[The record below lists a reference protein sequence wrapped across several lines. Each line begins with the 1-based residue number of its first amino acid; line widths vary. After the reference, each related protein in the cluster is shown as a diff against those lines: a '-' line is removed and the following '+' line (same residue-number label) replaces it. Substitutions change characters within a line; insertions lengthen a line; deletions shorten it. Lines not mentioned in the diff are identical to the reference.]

1 MSGRLVW
8 PLLVLSAACSKPSA
22 PPREEHEAPPSPS
35 SHADEPEHAELPSKV
50 RLSEKVISEAKIRTA
65 PSTREPLAVMLSLPG
80 EIAPDPDKSARVAS
94 PVAGRLERVELKEGS
109 TVKKGDILA
118 VVKIPELGRLRAEAL
133 ATTAKAKAARANADR
148 LKALQAQRFAAD
160 QDVVNAETEAKALE
174 DQVRG
179 INEQLAALGGG
190 ASASSLILR
199 APVSGVVL
207 SRDAIVGQPVT
218 AEQTIASIAD
228 LSELWFLGRVF
239 EKDLGRLK
247 TGAACEVT
255 LNAYPNESFRGQ
267 VEYIG
272 KQIDPGSRTVTAR
285 IRLTNEGELLR
296 IGLFGTA
303 RVATDEQSAPVL
315 VVPTD
320 AVTEVAAKPTVF
332 VRQPDGDFELH
343 ALTLGRSGPGKV
355 EVLAGLREGEQ
366 VVIDGVFTVKSALL
380 KSTFAEEEH

>member
-1 MSGRLVW
+1 MTARWVCFVLPLV
-8 PLLVLSAACSKPSA
+8 VACSKPSA
-22 PPREEHEAPPSPS
+22 PPPEEHRAPPTPS
-35 SHADEPEHAELPSKV
+35 SHKDEPEHAELPSKV
-50 RLSEKVISEAKIRTA
+50 RLSETVIREAKIRTA
-65 PSTREPLAVMLSLPG
+65 ASAREPLAVTLSLPG
-80 EIAPDPDKSARVAS
+80 ELAPDPDKSARVAS
-94 PVAGRLERVELKEGS
+94 PVAGRLERVDLKEGGS
-109 TVKKGDILA
+109 VKKGDILA

-133 ATTAKAKAARANADR
+133 AMTAKAAAARANADR

-174 DQVRG
+174 DQARG
-179 INEQLAALGGG
+179 INEQLTALGGG
-190 ASASSLILR
+190 TGASSLTLR
-199 APVSGVVL
+199 APVSGIVL
-207 SRDAIVGQPVT
+207 TRDAIVGQPIT

-247 TGAACEVT
+247 AGAPTEVV
-255 LNAYPNESFRGQ
+255 LNAYPNQTFRGQ

-285 IRLTNEGELLR
+285 IRLSNRDDLLR

-303 RVATDEQSAPVL
+303 RVATEEQSAPVL

-320 AVTEVAAKPTVF
+320 AVTQIADKPAVF
-332 VRQPDGDFELH
+332 VRQPDGDFEVH
-343 ALTLGRSGPGKV
+343 MLTLGRPGPGKV

-366 VVIDGVFTVKSALL
+366 VVVDGVFTVKSAIL
-380 KSTFAEEEH
+380 KSTFAEEEE